1 MSLFSSG
8 NTSMQGHIRSW
19 VLPGALAGA
28 LALMLSGC
36 TQPQKASQIVPQTFG
51 PTPPTQAAQTMA
63 PVSSSDTGKASK
75 LNDPSAP
82 HDTPLCGTAARE
94 AMAMAVQNYPQPL
107 TSGNS
112 CTQNACYNTQTGT
125 YIAAD
130 GTQRVCR

>member
-1 MSLFSSG
+1 MSLFSSDR
-8 NTSMQGHIRSW
+8 TALQVRIRSW
-19 VLPGALAGA
+19 VLPGTLVSA
-28 LALMLSGC
+28 LALLLSGC

-51 PTPPTQAAQTMA
+51 PTPATQAVQSMA
-63 PVSSSDTGKASK
+63 PVSSAETSKASK
-75 LNDPSAP
+75 QNDPSAP

>member
-8 NTSMQGHIRSW
+8 NSTMQTRSRHRL
-19 VLPGALAGA
+19 LPGVLSGTLVLA
-28 LALMLSGC
+28 LSGC
-36 TQPQKASQIVPQTFG
+36 TQQPQASRIVPQTFG
-51 PTPPTQAAQTMA
+51 PPAQAAQTMA
-63 PVSSSDTGKASK
+63 PVSSSDTGKSAK
-75 LNDPSAP
+75 QNDPAAP
-82 HDTPLCGTAARE
+82 RDTPLCGTAARE

-112 CTQNACYNTQTGT
+112 CTQNTCYNTQTGT